1 MTEQPL
7 ENTFTPNPSPEDEF
21 SELIFTRYLYPK
33 EQVCH
38 SLLLALLEHNVRE
51 ALFWGYELYYSGFT
65 YESVQYIANVHEKLY
80 LSSNTTKFNNYI
92 LRLFTE
98 YENDNDKHWIL
109 GVMIWNMAIRP
120 YNLSVFMEQYFSIK
134 CDNPLPSQ
142 PTPGKY
148 LITMIDT
155 KPYENMIHVP
165 QQSRFMLQKCCKYKL
180 RNEVKELFKTTPFQ
194 VQSQYLS
201 NWLYYAYSSPIWEFR
216 VQQFKGSQNHEE
228 KTIEFENEDLE
239 EEFHNLY
246 NYETDEQPLSI
257 QAINIGNYNDVQ
269 LSIKDFCKKYGA
281 NMNVKKVKS
290 KKPIAHYT

>member
-1 MTEQPL
+1 MTEHTL
-7 ENTFTPNPSPEDEF
+7 ENTFTPNPAPDSCDEF

-65 YESVQYIANVHEKLY
+65 YDTVQYVVNIHEKLY
-80 LSSNTTKFNNYI
+80 LSTNTNKFNNYI
-92 LRLFTE
+92 LGLFAE

-109 GVMIWNMAIRP
+109 GVMIWNMAIRN
-120 YNLSVFMEQYFSIK
+120 YNLTQFMEQYFSIK
-134 CDNPLPSQ
+134 CDNPISSEIV
-142 PTPGKY
+142 PGKY

-155 KPYENMIHVP
+155 KPYENIIHE
-165 QQSRFMLQKCCKYKL
+165 QHKSRFILQNHCKYKI
-180 RNEVKELFKTTPFQ
+180 RNEVKELFKTTPFHIQ
-194 VQSQYLS
+194 PQYLS

-216 VQQFKGSQNHEE
+216 IRQFKGSQNHDK
-228 KTIEFENEDLE
+228 KTIVFENEDLE

-269 LSIKDFCKKYGA
+269 LSIKDFCKKYGV
-281 NMNVKKVKS
+281 NMNVKK
-290 KKPIAHYT
+290 IRR